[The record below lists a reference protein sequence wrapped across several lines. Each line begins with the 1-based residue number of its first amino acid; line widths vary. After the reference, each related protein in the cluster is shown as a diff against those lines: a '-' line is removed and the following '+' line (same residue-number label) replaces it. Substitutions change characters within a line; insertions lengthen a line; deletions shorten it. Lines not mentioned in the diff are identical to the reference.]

1 LAQQQQH
8 CIGLTEF
15 LIPAGKSLPNRD
27 PRVQLLKSFDRSKD
41 FDEWAVGSDAILFER
56 FSRQRDFHRAAE
68 GRLFI
73 SAHWPTTNQ
82 VPNHNS

>member
-1 LAQQQQH
+1 LAQQQH

-56 FSRQRDFHRAAE
+56 FSRQRGFPQS
-68 GRLFI
+68 GRRSIVHFGSLADDEP
-73 SAHWPTTNQ
+73 S
-82 VPNHNS
+82 S